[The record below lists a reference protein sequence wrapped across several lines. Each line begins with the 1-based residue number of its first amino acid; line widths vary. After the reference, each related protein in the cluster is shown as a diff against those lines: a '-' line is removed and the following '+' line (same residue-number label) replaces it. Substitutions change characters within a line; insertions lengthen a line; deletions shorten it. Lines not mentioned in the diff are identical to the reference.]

1 MSKLSNPICASV
13 IVCSMLVCS
22 IPRLLLPAHAII
34 ANTWPLYIIILCS
47 TPWICPHLTLFWELT
62 LTTMGALLASIVGNV
77 VLIQFRPNTI
87 LWVYEYNLS
96 YLRNLEILKKSR
108 KKSFSNNDQI
118 KIFLRLVFVISVINA
133 GICPMF
139 PHIQSLNN
147 SLPLYLCGQQP
158 NPGHAAA
165 PPYCRD
171 PRFSQIL
178 SPLSSPHLF
187 SSSLI
192 CFRKGSVVLFFFH
205 AADLARVRWSK
216 I

>member
-1 MSKLSNPICASV
+1 MQYP
-13 IVCSMLVCS
+13 
-22 IPRLLLPAHAII
+22 PRLLLPAHAII
-34 ANTWPLYIIILCS
+34 ANTWPLYIILNS

-62 LTTMGALLASIVGNV
+62 LTTMCALLASIVGNV

-118 KIFLRLVFVISVINA
+118 KVFLGLVFVISVINA